1 MNGEQRARRTMAI
14 SAIVFAVSGALL
26 MLYATA
32 PGGDEAGAGLGGFL
46 CLIAAGLSWLLA
58 HRNGIRVLMLALLA
72 TFPALVFALF
82 GTHVLDPWEKT
93 RGEATVIG
101 TITAISGAI
110 TAAVWLWIAV
120 QIVRAVIRLLTGPKA
135 DAPPPPLPPP

>member
-1 MNGEQRARRTMAI
+1 MNAEQRGRRTMAI
-14 SAIVFAVSGALL
+14 TAIVFGVSGLL
-26 MLYATA
+26 LVLYAIA
-32 PGGDEAGAGLGGFL
+32 AGDDEGGAGLGGIL

-58 HRNGIRVLMLALLA
+58 QRNGIRVLLLALLA

-101 TITAISGAI
+101 TVTAVSGAI
-110 TAAVWLWIAV
+110 TAAVWLWIVV
-120 QIVRAVIRLLTGPKA
+120 QLVRAVIRLLTGSKA
-135 DAPPPPLPPP
+135 DAPPLPPSQR